1 VTDAVEA
8 ARQHVE
14 EETADELVSRERHG
28 LEPVAACNPI
38 VLTWGAS
45 GQGGDSFMRPHAHLV
60 GSVSTFRSLSAS
72 VDISPLAL
80 GSENG
85 ERETRVKGCES
96 LAKPACA

>member
-1 VTDAVEA
+1 VEQEA
-8 ARQHVE
+8 P
-14 EETADELVSRERHG
+14 DELVGLQTHG
-28 LEPVAACNPI
+28 LYGAVVAI